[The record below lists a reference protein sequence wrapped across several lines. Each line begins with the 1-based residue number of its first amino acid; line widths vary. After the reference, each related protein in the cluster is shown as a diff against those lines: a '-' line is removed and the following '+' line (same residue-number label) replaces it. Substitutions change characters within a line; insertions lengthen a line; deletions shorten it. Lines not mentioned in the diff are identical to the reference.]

1 LEKSPGVWP
10 GLEMGFSLRTF
21 NFAMEVL
28 YMNQKSRQELSVQEL
43 SILRSLHRL
52 DRKRH
57 KLYHK
62 RQELQREL
70 EQVQA
75 EKYRLKNPEVAE
87 NE

>member
-1 LEKSPGVWP
+1 
-10 GLEMGFSLRTF
+10 
-21 NFAMEVL
+21 
-28 YMNQKSRQELSVQEL
+28 MNQKSRQELSVQEL